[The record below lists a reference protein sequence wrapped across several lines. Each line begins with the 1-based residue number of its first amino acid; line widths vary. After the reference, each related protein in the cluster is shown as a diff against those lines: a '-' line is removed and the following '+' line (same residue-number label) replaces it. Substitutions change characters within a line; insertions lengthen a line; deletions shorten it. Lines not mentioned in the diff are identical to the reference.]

1 MQHTLETVTKTM
13 SQNYDIRL
21 VCEGGQA
28 YTDNKKV
35 VIPALPNNM
44 TAEDRVILRGYCDH
58 EIGHIL
64 HSSFDI
70 LKDPEIAGN
79 AQLKTVL
86 NVLEDIRIEKL
97 QAARYAGTK
106 ANMNAVINSILT
118 SGATNNDHPL
128 MKVFVEGR
136 RHAIGYDIDAPDYS
150 ADVKRDFGEDILEQI
165 ATLTDSFDALR
176 LAKRMI
182 NDYSENPKNKER
194 EEEREQDQA
203 LFDDDGAARP
213 NENSQSQKPK
223 NEEQGEGD
231 GNDGQGEAQDQE
243 NQEEQEE
250 GQGQNANGE
259 GQGEDEDQDADGN
272 GSDGDQGEEQEGQ
285 GGNGQNEEQED
296 GSQDKGLGATS
307 DGGQEEAQEG
317 EERREESKSALELG
331 DNQTSSLDNFKN
343 PLDAMEDW
351 LREKHTSGLKDHGQY
366 TVYSREYDKEFVV
379 PEANDIEC
387 FDKMKGELGN
397 LDTHRVKIGQ
407 MFLAKTE
414 SKWLGGM
421 ERGRINARDL
431 ARVPAGYQTPFKKKV
446 VSVDRDIAVTFLVDH
461 SGSMRGKP
469 IRDAMKAVILFLET
483 MTFSKVKT
491 EVLGYTTKSYPRAVE
506 ERIGGERNSYL
517 YTRREAL
524 QHYIYKTFNEP
535 YTGNVKRRISNY
547 LVLDDNNNADPEA
560 IEWAVGRLMQRP
572 EQRKILIVLTDG
584 CVALRGDSGRASG
597 YMQRLLERLYKEKKV
612 QVIGLGLY
620 EPEVE
625 KYYPEHVYIP
635 PPPCR
640 GKETP
645 ESDLVMVMLGQLK
658 KILAV

>member
-1 MQHTLETVTKTM
+1 MSYEEDNTAAKTTNNEESKMQHTLETVAKAM
-13 SQNYDIRL
+13 SQNYNINL
-21 VCEGGQA
+21 VCEGSQA

-86 NVLEDIRIEKL
+86 NVIEDIRIEKL
-97 QAARYAGTK
+97 QAAKYAGTK
-106 ANMNAVINSILT
+106 ANMNAVINSLLT
-118 SGATNNDHPL
+118 SGKVKNNPL
-128 MKVFVEGR
+128 MKVFIEGR

-165 ATLTDSFDALR
+165 GALTDSFDALR

-182 NDYSENPKNKER
+182 NDYSK
-194 EEEREQDQA
+194 DQ
-203 LFDDDGAARP
+203 
-213 NENSQSQKPK
+213 KT
-223 NEEQGEGD
+223 
-231 GNDGQGEAQDQE
+231 QE
-243 NQEEQEE
+243 S
-250 GQGQNANGE
+250 G
-259 GQGEDEDQDADGN
+259 
-272 GSDGDQGEEQEGQ
+272 
-285 GGNGQNEEQED
+285 
-296 GSQDKGLGATS
+296 
-307 DGGQEEAQEG
+307 GGQEEAQEG
-317 EERREESKSALELG
+317 QHREELNSDMLLG
-331 DNQTSSLDNFKN
+331 DNKTSGLDNLEN
-343 PLDAMEDW
+343 PMDELEDW
-351 LREKHTSGLKDHGQY
+351 LRKKHASALQDYGQY
-366 TVYSREYDKEFVV
+366 MVYSRQYDKEFVV
-379 PEANDIEC
+379 PEANDIEI
-387 FDKMKGELGN
+387 FNQMKGELGN

-446 VSVDRDIAVTFLVDH
+446 VSVDRDTAVTFLVDH
-461 SGSMRGKP
+461 SGSMRGKL

-491 EVLGYTTKSYPRAVE
+491 EVLGYTTKSYPMAVK

-517 YTRREAL
+517 YTRQEAL
-524 QHYIYKTFNEP
+524 QHYIYKSFNEP

-547 LVLDDNNNADPEA
+547 RKLDENNNADPEA

-584 CVALRGDSGRASG
+584 CVAVRGDCNKARG
-597 YMQRLLERLYKEKKV
+597 YMKKLLARLHNEKKI

-620 EPEVE
+620 EPDVKE
-625 KYYPEHVYIP
+625 YYPEYVYIESP
-635 PPPCR
+635 GY
-640 GKETP
+640 GKKKDK
-645 ESDLVMVMLGQLK
+645 SDLIQVMLDQLK